1 MAEQK
6 NIIWEHA
13 GVAGLALGGVSI
25 LYLVLSM
32 LIGKLAEGTEGSILL
47 NLLNIVLWLAKFS
60 GCIFLMRFFM
70 LRYAQADPAADN
82 ARVFR
87 FGTRTALLSALLYAG
102 FYLAYTT
109 YLAPDLFQDAM
120 SMMEDFPMF
129 DANSRDQMEAM
140 LPKMPTISFFV
151 TLIYCWLFGT
161 ILSAILSRN
170 IPPKNPFTDQ
180 Q

>member
-25 LYLVLSM
+25 LYLVLTM
-32 LIGKLAEGTEGSILL
+32 LISKLADGTEGSILL

-70 LRYAQADPAADN
+70 LRYVQADPAADN

-87 FGTRTALLSALLYAG
+87 FGTRTAMLSALLYAG
-102 FYLAYTT
+102 FYLAFTA
-109 YLAPDLFQDAM
+109 YLVPDFFQDAM
-120 SMMEDFPMF
+120 SMMEDFPML
-129 DANSRDQMEAM
+129 DSNSRDQMEAM

>member
-32 LIGKLAEGTEGSILL
+32 LIGKLAEGSGGTTLISLL
-47 NLLNIVLWLAKFS
+47 TVVLWLAKFS

-70 LRYAQADPAADN
+70 LRYAQADPEADN

-102 FYLAYTT
+102 FYLAYST
-109 YLAPDLFQDAM
+109 YLAPDLFQDAL
-120 SMMEDFPMF
+120 SMLEDFPML
-129 DANSRDQMEAM
+129 DSNSREQMEAM

-161 ILSAILSRN
+161 ILSSILSRN
-170 IPPKNPFTDQ
+170 IPPRNPFTDQ